1 MSKPAGKQDNERP
14 RILIVD
20 DVHENLHA
28 LMNILRDDYAITAA
42 TSGEKALELARRE
55 PRPDLILLDI
65 RMPGMDGYSVLSAL
79 KIDAQTA
86 DIPVI
91 FVTALSEAADEARGI
106 ALGVADYI
114 SKPVNPDLLKT
125 RIGNQLELRRLRKR
139 PMQFDISANAGSMHA
154 PSLLVVDDIP
164 ENIHELLEALKDE
177 YRIMVAS
184 SGAKALEITQGPTP
198 PDLVLL
204 DIMMP
209 GMDGYEVC
217 RRIKASATG
226 NRIPVVFVTVV
237 DSTQEKVRGFELGAA
252 DYITKPFDID
262 EVRARIRTH
271 LELARLRR
279 FLEDL
284 VAQRNAMLQVS
295 EEKYRTLAY
304 RDTLTGLPNRAL
316 FAEMLDHVTLQAERT
331 HTQYALLHAD
341 LDNFATIN
349 ESYSHGVGDLLLVEV
364 SKRLQNLLPDSD
376 AVARIGGDEFNII
389 LERSNTMPVDLL
401 AQNIID
407 ALSAPYTIDGKSIY
421 VGCSIGIALYPA
433 DGQDTAAL
441 QSCADAALHQAKAQ
455 GRGVLR
461 FFSPE
466 MSRQA
471 KERLA
476 LQADLRVALDRN
488 ELCLHYQP
496 QVGLSGGQI
505 VGIEAL
511 LRWQHPERGMI
522 PPGEFIPLAE
532 ESGMVAQSGEWVL
545 REACRQIRQWSEAGL
560 APLQTA
566 VNVSAVQLNRGHLV
580 DSVKRALQESGIEP
594 GQLELE
600 ITESFVI
607 ADRDQSFRS
616 LSQLKEMGVR
626 ISIDDFGT
634 GYSSLAYLQQLE
646 VHKLKIDM
654 SFVRDMT
661 SNRGNASIVK
671 AIIALG
677 HSLGLEV
684 VAEGVEEAE
693 QASYLRSLQCDAI
706 QGYLISRPMPA
717 EDMAGFL
724 ASYRPQEKNSR

>member
-1 MSKPAGKQDNERP
+1 MQ
-14 RILIVD
+14 VD
-20 DVHENLHA
+20 EAEN
-28 LMNILRDDYAITAA
+28 
-42 TSGEKALELARRE
+42 GEIALARVQQQ
-55 PRPDLILLDI
+55 DYDAVLMDVQ
-65 RMPGMDGYSVLSAL
+65 MPVMDGL
-79 KIDAQTA
+79 
-86 DIPVI
+86 
-91 FVTALSEAADEARGI
+91 EAARRIRGL
-106 ALGVADYI
+106 A
-114 SKPVNPDLLKT
+114 
-125 RIGNQLELRRLRKR
+125 
-139 PMQFDISANAGSMHA
+139 HA
-154 PSLLVVDDIP
+154 PD
-164 ENIHELLEALKDE
+164 
-177 YRIMVAS
+177 
-184 SGAKALEITQGPTP
+184 
-198 PDLVLL
+198 
-204 DIMMP
+204 
-209 GMDGYEVC
+209 
-217 RRIKASATG
+217 
-226 NRIPVVFVTVV
+226 
-237 DSTQEKVRGFELGAA
+237 
-252 DYITKPFDID
+252 
-262 EVRARIRTH
+262 
-271 LELARLRR
+271 
-279 FLEDL
+279 
-284 VAQRNAMLQVS
+284 
-295 EEKYRTLAY
+295 
-304 RDTLTGLPNRAL
+304 
-316 FAEMLDHVTLQAERT
+316 
-331 HTQYALLHAD
+331 
-341 LDNFATIN
+341 
-349 ESYSHGVGDLLLVEV
+349 
-364 SKRLQNLLPDSD
+364 
-376 AVARIGGDEFNII
+376 VARIGGDEFNII

-433 DGQDTAAL
+433 DGQDTATL

-471 KERLA
+471 RERLA
-476 LQADLRVALDRN
+476 LQADLRVALERN

-496 QVGLSGGQI
+496 QVGLSGGRI

-532 ESGMVAQSGEWVL
+532 ESGMVAQLGEWVL

-594 GQLELE
+594 EQLELE

-724 ASYRPQEKNSR
+724 ASYQPQEKLGS